1 MPTFPKTLISDLILA
16 LPGGGSEISYIS
28 CFQKFIRDS
37 CFSLE
42 AANKNSSENTA
53 DVPKRKSSTSADR
66 FSGSFSIQHMKEP
79 IHSPLDPE
87 EESKRAVSPRVRL
100 VAYARF
106 IHDRTLERELNH
118 RSIPEIERKV

>member
-1 MPTFPKTLISDLILA
+1 
-16 LPGGGSEISYIS
+16 
-28 CFQKFIRDS
+28 
-37 CFSLE
+37 
-42 AANKNSSENTA
+42 
-53 DVPKRKSSTSADR
+53 
-66 FSGSFSIQHMKEP
+66 MKEP

-118 RSIPEIERKV
+118 RSIPETSAVVVERSSSIPNLLPAASSLF